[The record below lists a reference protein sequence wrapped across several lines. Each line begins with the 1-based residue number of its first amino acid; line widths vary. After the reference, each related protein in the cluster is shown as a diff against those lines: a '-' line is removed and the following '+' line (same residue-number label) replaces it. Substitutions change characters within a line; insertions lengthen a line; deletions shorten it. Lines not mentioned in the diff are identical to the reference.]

1 MTTQR
6 LRRSYVLVG
15 LLLITVM
22 PAIAIISS
30 CSGPAPTATPA
41 PPTAVPPTLATAPPP
56 ADTAVPP
63 TEPPPTAPPPTAPP
77 PTAAPAAPVVK
88 GNPLATFNTADF
100 AGSGMCVVCHA
111 LLTDTAGNDVSIDKQ
126 WRSVMMA
133 NAAHDPLFLAKVTSE
148 IVRTPAL
155 QAAIE
160 EKCSHCHMPMAFTQA
175 KVDGTVR
182 AIFGDGFANTSNAL
196 HQAAYDGVSCTVCH
210 QIEKQDLGTPA
221 SFSGGFT
228 IDTSTDPPDRKAYG
242 PFPEPFADTMR
253 RVTGFTPQPGLQTL
267 NAALCATCH
276 TLYTP
281 YLDAAGNIA
290 GEFPEQTAFLEW
302 QHSAYP
308 SVGQSCEKCHMPEA
322 QGEVVISNAP
332 KPPQIQGRQPFAQ
345 HYFVGGNAFVISLF
359 KQNVEKLEL
368 TCSTDHLDGTLQRVL
383 NQLQH
388 NTLALSVTEAQT
400 SGGTLTVRLQ
410 LDNKA
415 GHKLPTGFPS
425 RRAWIHL
432 VVEDSNGQVIF
443 ESGKAQPDGSI
454 VGADSD
460 ADAAACEPH
469 YDVIMAP
476 DQVQIYESVMQ
487 DQAKKVTYTVL
498 GGHTYVKD
506 NRLLPNGF
514 DKATAGTD
522 FAVQGAAMTDANFLG
537 GGDQVTYQISTQ
549 GKSGPYA
556 VTAEVL
562 YESVSYRFAQD
573 LARDDTDLVKEYMAM
588 HDAADL
594 TPVVL
599 ASVQQTVP

>member
-1 MTTQR
+1 
-6 LRRSYVLVG
+6 
-15 LLLITVM
+15 
-22 PAIAIISS
+22 
-30 CSGPAPTATPA
+30 
-41 PPTAVPPTLATAPPP
+41 
-56 ADTAVPP
+56 
-63 TEPPPTAPPPTAPP
+63 
-77 PTAAPAAPVVK
+77 
-88 GNPLATFNTADF
+88 
-100 AGSGMCVVCHA
+100 MCGVCHG
-111 LLTDTAGNDVSIDKQ
+111 LLTDPAGNDVSIDKH

-133 NAAHDPLFLAKVTSE
+133 NAAHDPVFLAKVTSE
-148 IVRTPAL
+148 IQRTPAL

-160 EKCSHCHMPMAFTQA
+160 EKCSRCHMPMASTQA

-182 AIFGDGFANTSNAL
+182 AIFGDGFSNAHNKL

-210 QIEKQDLGTPA
+210 QVEKQDLGTPA
-221 SFSGGFT
+221 SFSGAFT
-228 IDTSTDPPDRKAYG
+228 IDTSTNPPDRKAYG
-242 PFPEPFADTMR
+242 PFPEPFTDNMR

-302 QHSAYP
+302 QHSTYP
-308 SVGQSCEKCHMPEA
+308 SVGQSCQKCHMPDA
-322 QGEVVISNAP
+322 PGEVVISNAP

-345 HYFVGGNAFVISLF
+345 HYFVGGNVFMINLF

-368 TCSTDHLDGTLQRVL
+368 TCSTEHLDGTLQRL
-383 NQLQH
+383 LQQLQQ
-388 NTLALSVTEAQT
+388 NTLALSVAEAQA
-400 SGGTLTVRLQ
+400 SGNTLTVRLQ

-432 VVEDSNGQVIF
+432 VVKDASGQVVF
-443 ESGKAQPDGSI
+443 ESGKPQPDGSI
-454 VGADSD
+454 VGADADQD
-460 ADAAACEPH
+460 ATAYEPH
-469 YDVIMAP
+469 YDVITAP

-514 DKATAGTD
+514 DKATAGDD
-522 FAVQGAAMTDANFLG
+522 FAVRGDAASDANLQG
-537 GGDQVTYQISTQ
+537 GGDQVTYQVSTQ
-549 GKSGPYA
+549 GKSGPFE

-562 YESVSYRFAQD
+562 YESISYRFAQD
-573 LARDDTDLVKEYMAM
+573 LARDDTDLVKQYMAM
-588 HDAADL
+588 HDAADQ

-599 ASVQQTVP
+599 ASVQQMVK

>member
-1 MTTQR
+1 MTPRRLQR
-6 LRRSYVLVG
+6 VYILLGVLVIVV
-15 LLLITVM
+15 L

-30 CSGPAPTATPA
+30 CSPTAPTA
-41 PPTAVPPTLATAPPP
+41 TAVPPTALPPP
-56 ADTAVPP
+56 TL
-63 TEPPPTAPPPTAPP
+63 TTAPPPTDTAVAPTAPP
-77 PTAAPAAPVVK
+77 ATAAPAGPVVK
-88 GNPLATFNTADF
+88 GKPLATFNTADF
-100 AGSGMCVVCHA
+100 AGSGICVVCHA
-111 LLTDTAGNDVSIDKQ
+111 LLTDAAGNDVSIDKQ

-148 IVRTPAL
+148 IQRTPAL

-160 EKCSHCHMPMAFTQA
+160 EKCSRCHMPMAFTQA
-175 KVDGTVR
+175 NVDGTAR
-182 AIFGDGFANTSNAL
+182 AIFGDGFSNANNPL
-196 HQAAYDGVSCTVCH
+196 HEAAYDGVSCTLCH
-210 QIEKQDLGTPA
+210 QVEQKDLGTPP
-221 SFSGGFT
+221 SFTGGFT
-228 IDTSTDPPDRKAYG
+228 IDTSTSPPDRKAYG
-242 PFPEPFADTMR
+242 PFPEPFAATMS

-308 SVGQSCEKCHMPEA
+308 SVGQSCQKCHMPEA

-345 HYFVGGNAFVISLF
+345 HYFVGGNSFMIGLF

-383 NQLQH
+383 NQLQQ
-388 NTLALSVTEAQT
+388 NTLALSVMEAQAT
-400 SGGTLTVRLQ
+400 GSTLTVRLE

-432 VVEDSNGQVIF
+432 VVKDSSGHVIF
-443 ESGKAQPDGSI
+443 ESGQPQPDGSI
-454 VGADSD
+454 VGAAGDTD
-460 ADAAACEPH
+460 LAAYEPH
-469 YDVIMAP
+469 YDVITTP

-487 DQAKKVTYTVL
+487 DQAKQVTYTLL

-514 DKATAGTD
+514 DKATAGAD
-522 FAVQGAAMTDANFLG
+522 LSVQGAAATDANFQG
-537 GGDQVTYQISTQ
+537 GSDQVTYQVSTQ
-549 GKSGPYA
+549 GKSRPFA

-599 ASVQQTVP
+599 ASVQQTVQ